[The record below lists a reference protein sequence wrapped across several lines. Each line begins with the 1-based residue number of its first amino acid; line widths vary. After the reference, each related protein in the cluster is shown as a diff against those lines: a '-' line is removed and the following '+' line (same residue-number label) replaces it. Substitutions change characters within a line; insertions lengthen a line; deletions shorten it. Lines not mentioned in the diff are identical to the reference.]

1 MEKIWLYL
9 SLLLMIVY
17 SISLILVLF
26 YSLSQLN
33 LLWNYVQYKK
43 KKEKHPLLDLTKPES
58 VPFIT
63 IQLPVFN
70 ELYVMERLLKCINQI
85 EYPREKLEVQVLD
98 DSTDES
104 VELTRGLVEDLKIDG
119 LDIVQIRRKN
129 RVGFK
134 AGALKEGLSSAK
146 GEFIAI
152 FDADFLP
159 QSNWLLQTVSQF
171 ENEEIGIVQTR
182 WSHINR
188 DYSILTQV
196 QAFALDAHFTLE
208 QVGRNSKGHFMN
220 FNGTAGVWRK
230 TCILDAGNWE
240 GDTLTEDLDLS
251 YRAQLKNWKFKYLE
265 DVETP
270 SELPVVMS
278 SIRSQQFRWNKGGAE
293 NFQKMARRVIIS
305 KEVKSSS
312 KIHSIL
318 HLLNSTMFLNVFF
331 VGVLSI
337 PMLYIKNEWGH
348 LSLYFDLSSF
358 FIVSTIIFF
367 CCYWVL
373 YRYMKGGG
381 LMNFLEYI
389 KIFFTFYTIAMG
401 FSYHNSLAVL
411 EGHRGKRSDFIRTPK
426 FNIKTFKDSW
436 KKNKYTTKKVSKN
449 VIVEGA
455 LALYFLFGMY
465 SAFIVGKE
473 GDFGLFPFHLMLFIG
488 FGFVFVNSFKTQA

>member
-1 MEKIWLYL
+1 MENIWLYL
-9 SLLLMIVY
+9 SLLLMLLY
-17 SISLILVLF
+17 SVSLILVLF

-33 LLWNYVQYKK
+33 LLWNYIQFQK
-43 KKEKHPLLDLTKPES
+43 KKEKPTVLDISNPEK
-58 VPFIT
+58 VPYVT

-70 ELYVMERLLKCINQI
+70 ELYVMERLLECINLI
-85 EYPREKLEVQVLD
+85 DYPRTKLEIQVLD

-104 VELTRGLVEDLKIDG
+104 VELTRTLVADLQKGG
-119 LDIVQIRRKN
+119 LDITQIRRKD

-134 AGALKEGLSSAK
+134 AGALKEGLITAK

-159 QSNWLLQTVSQF
+159 QSDWLLQTVPQF
-171 ENEEIGIVQTR
+171 ENEEIGVVQTR

-188 DYSILTQV
+188 DYSVLTQI

-208 QVGRNSKGHFMN
+208 QVGRNSKDHFMN
-220 FNGTAGVWRK
+220 FNGTAGIWRK
-230 TCILDAGNWE
+230 TCIIDAGNWE

-293 NFQKMARRVIIS
+293 NFQKMVKKVVRS
-305 KEVKSSS
+305 KNIKLST
-312 KIHSIL
+312 KLHSVL

-358 FIVSTIIFF
+358 FIVSTLIFF
-367 CCYWVL
+367 SCYWVL
-373 YRYMKGGG
+373 YKYKKGGG
-381 LMNFLEYI
+381 LHNFLDYI
-389 KIFFTFYTIAMG
+389 KLFFTFYTVAMG

-426 FNIKTFKDSW
+426 FNIKTLKDSW
-436 KKNKYTTKKVSKN
+436 KKKKYTSKKISKN
-449 VIVEGA
+449 TLVEG
-455 LALYFLFGMY
+455 LLTLYFLFGMY
-465 SAFIVGKE
+465 SAFVVGE
-473 GDFGLFPFHLMLFIG
+473 AGDFGLFPFHLMLFIG
-488 FGFVFVNSFKTQA
+488 FGFVFINSFKTQG

>member
-1 MEKIWLYL
+1 
-9 SLLLMIVY
+9 MIVY

-98 DSTDES
+98 DSSDES

-134 AGALKEGLSSAK
+134 AGALKEGLTSAK

-373 YRYMKGGG
+373 YRYMKGRG

-436 KKNKYTTKKVSKN
+436 EKNKYITKKVSKN